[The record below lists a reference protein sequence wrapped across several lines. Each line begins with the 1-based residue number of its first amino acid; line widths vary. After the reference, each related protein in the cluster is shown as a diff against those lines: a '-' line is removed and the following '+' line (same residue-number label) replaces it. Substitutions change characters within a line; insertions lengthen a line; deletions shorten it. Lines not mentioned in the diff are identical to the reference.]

1 MKILKLP
8 QELRDLAIKR
18 RIQHYNS
25 FEKIRKPYIEE
36 INFDVSLLGAFP
48 WGETE
53 EGFSFWENINNKYK
67 YVMKVMKVTYVY
79 EGDVYTSE
87 VISYNQTHYKVM
99 CGDIKILVNVND
111 AISVELDEQSDA
123 ISVELK

>member
-25 FEKIRKPYIEE
+25 FEEE

-67 YVMKVMKVTYVY
+67 YVMKVMKVMKVTYVY